1 MPTILTARTPV
12 TTTYNLTR
20 LWWAYLLDWNWD
32 YILDSEGERIIVIVA
47 GGQLPITIYTARPV
61 YTGLT
66 WDDVSS
72 STWDSMASTVWDD
85 LYSWTKPTFYTVR
98 TPI

>member
-32 YILDSEGERIIVIVA
+32 YILDSEGERIIVIVT
-47 GGQLPITIYTARPV
+47 GGQLPFIDYTARTQPMIHYYFEV
-61 YTGLT
+61 SDWIRLQIDDTNDLQIQDSEIGVLYTT
-66 WDDVSS
+66 RII
-72 STWDSMASTVWDD
+72 
-85 LYSWTKPTFYTVR
+85 P
-98 TPI
+98 

>member
-20 LWWAYLLDWNWD
+20 LWWEYLLDWNWD
-32 YILDSEGERIIVIVA
+32 YILDSEGERIIVIVR
-47 GGQLPITIYTARPV
+47 GWQLTITVMTGRPV
-61 YTGLT
+61 YHQYTYAELWT
-66 WDDVSS
+66 Q
-72 STWDSMASTVWDD
+72 TYAD
-85 LYSWTKPTFYTVR
+85 LGTQTYADLFEWNPPTPYTVR